1 MSVIAR
7 SIELLLSEKIRTFSL
22 LSEFEVAM
30 LREKSEASCSDIFGG
45 RRSAQG
51 FLLSA
56 KISLAEHH
64 QTLPAAYSP
73 HNNTPQST
81 MMSLRSFSRAVPRS
95 MPRIAARC
103 QPRTLSTIS
112 PLRPTSLLQQTCKAV
127 STPIYAAFSTTRAA
141 REKEGQGM
149 AFKSPSRER

>member
-1 MSVIAR
+1 MSVVIH
-7 SIELLLSEKIRTFSL
+7 STELVLSEEIHTFNL
-22 LSEFEVAM
+22 LSEFEAAM
-30 LREKSEASCSDIFGG
+30 LREKVSFSFRYIRVEDLHRDFNY
-45 RRSAQG
+45 
-51 FLLSA
+51 SA

-64 QTLPAAYSP
+64 QTLPVTYSS

-81 MMSLRSFSRAVPRS
+81 MMSLRSLSRAVPRS

-127 STPIYAAFSTTRAA
+127 STPRYAAFSTTQAA

-149 AFKSPSRER
+149 AFKTSV